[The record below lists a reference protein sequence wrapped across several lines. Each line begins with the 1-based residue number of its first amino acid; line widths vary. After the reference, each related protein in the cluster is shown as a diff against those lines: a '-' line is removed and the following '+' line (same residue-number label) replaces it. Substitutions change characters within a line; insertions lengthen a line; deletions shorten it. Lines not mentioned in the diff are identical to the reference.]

1 MLVFIKV
8 NSSDLRFKKIKLF
21 CAARKLLLLTLLFI
35 FVLIVVARNQLG
47 QATATVRV
55 VLGDISTSPES
66 PVVEAMTDTDILI
79 SWKTP
84 AALNHTPVI
93 CYKVQMGYIGKY
105 ISI

>member
-8 NSSDLRFKKIKLF
+8 QSSGIWFKEIIAVLFLLRYLV
-21 CAARKLLLLTLLFI
+21 TLIFI
-35 FVLIVVARNQLG
+35 NVKIVVARNQLG

-93 CYKVQMGYIGKY
+93 CYKVQMGYIGK
-105 ISI
+105 

>member
-1 MLVFIKV
+1 MVIKY
-8 NSSDLRFKKIKLF
+8 LF
-21 CAARKLLLLTLLFI
+21 LLP
-35 FVLIVVARNQLG
+35 IVVARNPLG

-84 AALNHTPVI
+84 SALNHTPVT

-105 ISI
+105 IFQPSKFLNLIFQFYNIDKR

>member
-1 MLVFIKV
+1 MLIVKV
-8 NSSDLRFKKIKLF
+8 IFFRF
-21 CAARKLLLLTLLFI
+21 
-35 FVLIVVARNQLG
+35 IVVARNPLG

-84 AALNHTPVI
+84 SALNHTPVI
-93 CYKVQMGYIGKY
+93 CYKVQMGYIGTY
-105 ISI
+105 SFQLSILWI

>member
-1 MLVFIKV
+1 M
-8 NSSDLRFKKIKLF
+8 
-21 CAARKLLLLTLLFI
+21 
-35 FVLIVVARNQLG
+35 ARNPLG

-84 AALNHTPVI
+84 SALNHTPVT

-105 ISI
+105 VLICYARPFYNLLPVYSEIIKF

>member
-1 MLVFIKV
+1 M
-8 NSSDLRFKKIKLF
+8 
-21 CAARKLLLLTLLFI
+21 
-35 FVLIVVARNQLG
+35 ARNPLG

-84 AALNHTPVI
+84 SALNHTPVT

-105 ISI
+105 VLICYDHPFFYFLCDHKNDNYWSKICYF